1 MDFLWNIV
9 LISNNIVFNQ
19 SFMYLNKVYY
29 LYLLFL

>member
-9 LISNNIVFNQ
+9 LIFNNIVFNQ
-19 SFMYLNKVYY
+19 LLMCLNKVYY

>member
-9 LISNNIVFNQ
+9 LIFNNILNNQ
-19 SFMYLNKVYY
+19 YLAIYNKVYY